1 MNWFDFMKN
10 YEGSVKING
19 QKVDKSKIEEVVEQ
33 CEELTI
39 ELTPKALE
47 EKTKYRITV
56 KGWMSNNSGNLDFH
70 QRWNNGIAMPRQTM
84 IGTIIAET
92 PGMWKMDLVDEHGEN
107 HWVGFV
113 SKAAI
118 INMEEI

>member
-10 YEGSVKING
+10 YEGSIKVNG
-19 QKVDKSKIEEVVEQ
+19 QKVDKSKIEEVVGQ
-33 CEELTI
+33 GEELTI

-70 QRWNNGIAMPRQTM
+70 KRWNSGICMPLKTM

-92 PGMWKMDLVDEHGEN
+92 PGMWKMDLVDENGEN

-118 INMEEI
+118 ISMEEI

>member
-10 YEGSVKING
+10 YEGSIKVNG
-19 QKVDKSKIEEVVEQ
+19 QK
-33 CEELTI
+33 
-39 ELTPKALE
+39 E

-70 QRWNNGIAMPRQTM
+70 QRWNNGICMPLKTM

-92 PGMWKMDLVDEHGEN
+92 PGMWKMDLVDENGEN

-113 SKAAI
+113 SKTAI

>member
-10 YEGSVKING
+10 YNGSIKING
-19 QKVDKSKIEEVVEQ
+19 NNIDKSKIEEVIEQ
-33 CEELTI
+33 NDELTM
-39 ELTPKALE
+39 ELIPKVLE
-47 EKTKYRITV
+47 EKTRYRIIV

-70 QRWNNGIAMPRQTM
+70 QRWNNGISMPFTSM
-84 IGTIIAET
+84 VGTIIAET
-92 PGMWKMDLVDEHGEN
+92 PGMWKMDLTDENGNN

-118 INMEEI
+118 ISMEEI